1 MGTIAGVQ
9 QVPIGALTPY
19 ERNAKL
25 HSPEQV
31 RKIADSIREFGF
43 ISPCLIDREGNVIAG
58 HGRILAAQELGMT
71 EVPCVYVE
79 GLTEAQRRAYILA
92 DNRLT
97 ELGEWDT
104 ELLDLE
110 LKELKEMDF
119 DVAFT
124 GFDVDL
130 DLPEP
135 VEVDDDNFDPDKEVP
150 TRTKKGDLWILG
162 DHRLLCGDS
171 TVEEDCERLMGR
183 EKADMVFTD
192 PPWNVNYG
200 SEHNERWKLRTILN
214 DNMTTDGFKD
224 FMNRAFACM
233 NAASKPGAMTYVV
246 MSAQEWGNLML
257 TLLENGYHWS
267 STIIWHKDSLV
278 LSRKDYHTQYEPIWY
293 GWKDGEARLC
303 PLKDRKQSDVWDFER
318 PRRSDEHPTMK
329 PVPLVARAVT
339 NSSKPGDAI
348 LDLFGGSGTTLIA
361 CEETGRRCFMNE
373 LDPHYCDVIIDRW
386 EEHTGEK
393 AVLFN
398 A

>member
-1 MGTIAGVQ
+1 MGTISGVK

-58 HGRILAAQELGMT
+58 HGRLLAAQELGMT

-124 GFDVDL
+124 GFDVEL

-135 VEVDDDNFDPDKEVP
+135 VEVDDDNFDPGKEVP
-150 TRTKKGDLWILG
+150 DQDEKRRPLDSRRSPPALRRQHRRGRRRAPYGARKGRHGL
-162 DHRLLCGDS
+162 HRP
-171 TVEEDCERLMGR
+171 TVEC
-183 EKADMVFTD
+183 
-192 PPWNVNYG
+192 
-200 SEHNERWKLRTILN
+200 KLWL
-214 DNMTTDGFKD
+214 
-224 FMNRAFACM
+224 RA
-233 NAASKPGAMTYVV
+233 
-246 MSAQEWGNLML
+246 
-257 TLLENGYHWS
+257 
-267 STIIWHKDSLV
+267 
-278 LSRKDYHTQYEPIWY
+278 
-293 GWKDGEARLC
+293 
-303 PLKDRKQSDVWDFER
+303 
-318 PRRSDEHPTMK
+318 
-329 PVPLVARAVT
+329 
-339 NSSKPGDAI
+339 
-348 LDLFGGSGTTLIA
+348 
-361 CEETGRRCFMNE
+361 
-373 LDPHYCDVIIDRW
+373 
-386 EEHTGEK
+386 
-393 AVLFN
+393 
-398 A
+398 